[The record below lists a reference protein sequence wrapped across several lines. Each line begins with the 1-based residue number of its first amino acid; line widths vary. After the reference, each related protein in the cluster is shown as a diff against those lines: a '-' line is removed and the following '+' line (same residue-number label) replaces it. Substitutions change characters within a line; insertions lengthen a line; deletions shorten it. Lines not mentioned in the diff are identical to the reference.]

1 MLRGL
6 HIATCVAALQ
16 KPLMI
21 GKQSVVRS
29 TATADVAQEVATVDL
44 TDLLSTC
51 VDACERGCAEIRRVA
66 AQLDRNNEGGV
77 RQVDYKIAG
86 DPRSALTAA
95 DLAAQL
101 AVVEPLATAWPG
113 LRIVGE
119 EDLACDVGAAAD
131 GAVCA
136 SPLIEVQPVPV
147 LRRDR
152 CDGLRKY
159 ASIAQE
165 ERRDIVEA
173 SLERVTVF
181 VDPLDGTR
189 EFVEG
194 RLENVQ
200 CLVGV
205 AVDGRAVAGAVGLPF
220 GGVGGEAV
228 VVYGLVGAGVA
239 TTGPR
244 SVATRTSAMRP
255 LVAAGDTDDA
265 TLRSAYAA
273 ARGTTGENVLVG
285 GTGTKIL
292 AVVDGFADVA
302 VMNFKS
308 SSWDTCAPEAVL
320 RAAGGRLTD
329 IFGENIAHV
338 PEPADPAG
346 VGYLNALGA
355 VATGPGFASAHDAVR
370 AAMVRD
376 AGALKK
382 LEPWGA
388 DVEAALAARRA
399 ALFPR

>member
-1 MLRGL
+1 MLRVL

-16 KPLMI
+16 KPLMR
-21 GKQSVVRS
+21 GKPSVVRS

-194 RLENVQ
+194 RLENAQ
-200 CLVGV
+200 CLVGGAV
-205 AVDGRAVAGAVGLPF
+205 AGRAVAGAVGLPF
-220 GGVGGEAV
+220 GGH
-228 VVYGLVGAGVA
+228 
-239 TTGPR
+239 P
-244 SVATRTSAMRP
+244 
-255 LVAAGDTDDA
+255 
-265 TLRSAYAA
+265 
-273 ARGTTGENVLVG
+273 
-285 GTGTKIL
+285 
-292 AVVDGFADVA
+292 
-302 VMNFKS
+302 
-308 SSWDTCAPEAVL
+308 
-320 RAAGGRLTD
+320 
-329 IFGENIAHV
+329 H
-338 PEPADPAG
+338 
-346 VGYLNALGA
+346 
-355 VATGPGFASAHDAVR
+355 
-370 AAMVRD
+370 
-376 AGALKK
+376 
-382 LEPWGA
+382 
-388 DVEAALAARRA
+388 
-399 ALFPR
+399 

>member
-1 MLRGL
+1 M
-6 HIATCVAALQ
+6 
-16 KPLMI
+16 
-21 GKQSVVRS
+21 
-29 TATADVAQEVATVDL
+29 DL

-220 GGVGGEAV
+220 GGEAGASV
-228 VVYGLVGAGVA
+228 VVYGLSARASRRPVRDPW
-239 TTGPR
+239 PR
-244 SVATRTSAMRP
+244 ERVPCGRLSRPATRTTRRCVRRTPRP
-255 LVAAGDTDDA
+255 AVQLERTCWW
-265 TLRSAYAA
+265 A
-273 ARGTTGENVLVG
+273 AR
-285 GTGTKIL
+285 
-292 AVVDGFADVA
+292 AP
-302 VMNFKS
+302 KS
-308 SSWDTCAPEAVL
+308 SRSS
-320 RAAGGRLTD
+320 
-329 IFGENIAHV
+329 
-338 PEPADPAG
+338 
-346 VGYLNALGA
+346 
-355 VATGPGFASAHDAVR
+355 TGSPTWPS
-370 AAMVRD
+370 
-376 AGALKK
+376 
-382 LEPWGA
+382 
-388 DVEAALAARRA
+388 
-399 ALFPR
+399 